1 MVMEDLILYIA
12 RILVDEPEAVHV
24 RQVHGRQGTIYKL
37 TVDPHDRGKIIGKD
51 GRIIDAIR
59 ELLDAAAAR
68 QGVRVTL
75 DVV

>member
-1 MVMEDLILYIA
+1 MEDLILYIA
-12 RILVDEPEAVHV
+12 RILVDEPEAVQV
-24 RQVHGRQGTIYKL
+24 RQVHGRQGPIYKL
-37 TVDPHDRGKIIGKD
+37 TVDPRDRGKIIGKD

-68 QGVRVTL
+68 QGIRVTL

>member
-1 MVMEDLILYIA
+1 MEELILYIA
-12 RILVDEPEAVHV
+12 RLLVDDPESVQV
-24 RQVHGRQGTIYKL
+24 RQLHGRQGLVYKL
-37 TVDPHDRGKIIGKD
+37 TVAPHDRGKVIGKD

-68 QGVRVTL
+68 QGAHVTL

>member
-1 MVMEDLILYIA
+1 MEELICYIA
-12 RILVDEPEAVHV
+12 RLLVDEPDAVQV
-24 RQVHGRQGTIYKL
+24 RQVHGRQGPVYKL
-37 TVDPHDRGKIIGKD
+37 AVAPHDRGKIIGKD

-68 QGVRVTL
+68 QGTHVTL

>member
-1 MVMEDLILYIA
+1 MEDLILYIA

-24 RQVHGRQGTIYKL
+24 RQVHGRQGPIYKL

-59 ELLDAAAAR
+59 ELLDVAAAH
-68 QGVRVTL
+68 QGMHVTL